1 MKFSAKID
9 RFVKDSPIKAIA
21 SVTLDGMFV
30 VKNLRVVDGA
40 NGCFVA
46 MPQESYTDKQGKIQ
60 YRDTFFP
67 MNKNARTALESAVL
81 SAYDVEMYANPP
93 DWATQQSGMQGMSL

>member
-1 MKFSAKID
+1 MKISAKID

-21 SVTLDGMFV
+21 SATMDGMFV
-30 VKNLRVVDGA
+30 VKNLRVVDGS

-46 MPQESYTDKQGKIQ
+46 MPQESYTDKQGNTK

-67 MNKNARTALESAVL
+67 MTKQARTMLEAAVL
-81 SAYDVEMYANPP
+81 SAFDIQMYENPP
-93 DWATQQSGMQGMSL
+93 EWAVGNDEPMTMSM

>member
-1 MKFSAKID
+1 MKISAKID
-9 RFVKDSPIKAIA
+9 RFVKDNSIRAIA
-21 SVTLDGMFV
+21 SATLDGMFV

-46 MPQESYTDKQGKIQ
+46 MPQEVYTDSKGERK

-67 MNKNARTALESAVL
+67 MTKNARAAMEAAVL
-81 SAYDVEMYANPP
+81 SAYDVEMYENPP
-93 DWATQQSGMQGMSL
+93 EWVRNPAPSQRMGM

>member
-1 MKFSAKID
+1 MKFSAKIE

-40 NGCFVA
+40 KGCFVA
-46 MPQESYTDKQGKIQ
+46 MPQETY
-60 YRDTFFP
+60 
-67 MNKNARTALESAVL
+67 
-81 SAYDVEMYANPP
+81 
-93 DWATQQSGMQGMSL
+93 

>member
-40 NGCFVA
+40 KGCFVA
-46 MPQESYTDKQGKIQ
+46 MPQE
-60 YRDTFFP
+60 TFFP
-67 MNKNARTALESAVL
+67 MTPNARQALEAAVL
-81 SAYDVEMYANPP
+81 SAYDVQMYENPP
-93 DWATQQSGMQGMSL
+93 DWAMEPEGILPMSL

>member
-1 MKFSAKID
+1 MKFSARID

-30 VKNLRVVDGA
+30 VKNLRIVDGEK
-40 NGCFVA
+40 GCFVA
-46 MPQESYTDKQGKIQ
+46 MPQESYKDKQGNVK

-67 MNKNARTALESAVL
+67 MNKNARASLEAAVMA
-81 SAYDVEMYANPP
+81 AYDVEMYQNPP
-93 DWATQQSGMQGMSL
+93 DWAQEPGEMLPMGM

>member
-1 MKFSAKID
+1 MKVSARID

-46 MPQESYTDKQGKIQ
+46 MPQESYKDGPGSTK

-67 MNKNARTALESAVL
+67 MNKNARAALESAVMA
-81 SAYDVEMYANPP
+81 AYDVEMYQNPP
-93 DWATQQSGMQGMSL
+93 DWVQEPGEVLPMGM

>member
-40 NGCFVA
+40 KGCFVA
-46 MPQESYTDKQGKIQ
+46 MPHESYQDKQGKTC

-67 MNKNARTALESAVL
+67 MTPNARQALEAAVL
-81 SAYDVEMYANPP
+81 SAYDVQMYENPP
-93 DWATQQSGMQGMSL
+93 DWATEPEGILPMSL

>member
-1 MKFSAKID
+1 MKISAKID

-30 VKNLRVVDGA
+30 VKNLRVVEGA

-46 MPQESYTDKQGKIQ
+46 MPQESYQDKQGNSK
-60 YRDTFFP
+60 YRDTYFP
-67 MNKNARTALESAVL
+67 MPKNARAALEAEVI
-81 SAYDVEMYANPP
+81 SAYDVEMFQNPP
-93 DWATQQSGMQGMSL
+93 DWLKQPGEMLPMGM

>member
-1 MKFSAKID
+1 MKISAKID

-30 VKNLRVVDGA
+30 VKNLRVVEGA

-46 MPQESYTDKQGKIQ
+46 MPQESYKDKQGNTK

-67 MNKNARTALESAVL
+67 MDKNARAALESEVI
-81 SAYDVEMYANPP
+81 SAYDVEMFQNPP
-93 DWATQQSGMQGMSL
+93 DWTQEPGEMLPMGM